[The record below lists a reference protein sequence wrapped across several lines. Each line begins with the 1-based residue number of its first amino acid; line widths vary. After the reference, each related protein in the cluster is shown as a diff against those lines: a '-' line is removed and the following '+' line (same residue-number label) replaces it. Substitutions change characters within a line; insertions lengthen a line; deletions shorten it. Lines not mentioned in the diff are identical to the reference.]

1 MKQEF
6 LQNFKVGDAPL
17 PKEVIDAILAEND
30 RDVESAKKP
39 FADYESIKEQLKT
52 ATEGLKAF
60 EGVDVK
66 DLQGQVAKLTKDLA
80 DQAEAHKKQLADL
93 AFDGV
98 LKDAI
103 TAARG
108 RNDKAIR
115 ALLDVDKLKAS
126 KDQTADIK
134 ATLEDLKKDSGYLFE
149 SEETPPPYAAGTGT
163 GTGGG
168 SPATGL
174 DAIRAAAGLTGE
186 KK

>member
-1 MKQEF
+1 MKPEF

-17 PKEVIDAILAEND
+17 PKEVIDAILAENG
-30 RDVESAKKP
+30 RDIEEAKKP
-39 FADYESIKEQLKT
+39 FADYDSIKEQLKT

-66 DLQGQVAKLTKDLA
+66 DLQGQVAKLTKDMA

-115 ALLDVDKLKAS
+115 ALLDVDKLKTS

-134 ATLEDLKKDSGYLFE
+134 AALEALKKDSGYLFD
-149 SEETPPPYAAGTGT
+149 SGETPPPYAAGTGT
-163 GTGGG
+163 GPYGGG
-168 SPATGL
+168 AAGL
-174 DAIRAAAGLTGE
+174 DAIRAAAGLNMD

>member
-1 MKQEF
+1 MKPEF

-17 PKEVIDAILAEND
+17 PKEVIDAILAENG
-30 RDVESAKKP
+30 RDVEEAKKP
-39 FADYESIKEQLKT
+39 FADYETIKEQLRT

-66 DLQGQVAKLTKDLA
+66 DLQGQVAKLTKDLSE
-80 DQAEAHKKQLADL
+80 QAEAHKQQLADL

-103 TAARG
+103 TAAKG
-108 RNDKAIR
+108 RNVKAIQ

-134 ATLEDLKKDSGYLFE
+134 AALEGLKKDSGYLFDTG
-149 SEETPPPYAAGTGT
+149 ETPPPYAAGTGT
-163 GTGGG
+163 GHLPEGTAFNFGFTGV
-168 SPATGL
+168 
-174 DAIRAAAGLTGE
+174 RAPE
-186 KK
+186 HK

>member
-1 MKQEF
+1 MKAEF

-17 PKEVIDAILAEND
+17 PKEVADAILAENT
-30 RDVESAKKP
+30 RDVEAAVKP
-39 FADYESIKEQLKT
+39 FADYESIKKQLQT

-60 EGVDVK
+60 DGVDVK
-66 DLQGQVAKLTKDLA
+66 DLQSQIAKLTNDLSE
-80 DQAEAHKKQLADL
+80 QSEAHKKQLADM

-115 ALLDVDKLKAS
+115 ALLDVDALKAS

-134 ATLEDLKKDSGYLFE
+134 TALDALKKDSGYLFD
-149 SEETPPPYAAGTGT
+149 SEETPPPYAGGT
-163 GTGGG
+163 GTGGKSADG
-168 SPATGL
+168 M
-174 DAIRAAAGLTGE
+174 DAIRAAAGLPTGTR
-186 KK
+186 

>member
-1 MKQEF
+1 MKAEF
-6 LQNFKVGDAPL
+6 LQNFKVGDAAL
-17 PKEVIDAILAEND
+17 PKEAVDAILAENT
-30 RDVESAKKP
+30 RDVEAAVKP
-39 FADYESIKEQLKT
+39 FADYESIKKQLAT

-60 EGVDVK
+60 DGVDVK
-66 DLQGQVAKLTKDLA
+66 DLQGQITTLQGKLDT
-80 DQAEAHKKQLADL
+80 QAREHAAQLADL

-115 ALLDVDKLKAS
+115 ALLDVEKLKAS

-134 ATLEDLKKDSGYLFE
+134 AALEELKRDSGYLFE

-163 GTGGG
+163 GGGR
-168 SPATGL
+168 PAAGL
-174 DAIRAAAGLTGE
+174 DAIRAAAGLTAGE

>member
-1 MKQEF
+1 MKAEF

-17 PKEVIDAILAEND
+17 PKEAVDAILAENT
-30 RDVESAKKP
+30 RDVEAAVKP
-39 FADYESIKEQLKT
+39 FADYESIKKQLAT

-60 EGVDVK
+60 DGVDVK
-66 DLQGQVAKLTKDLA
+66 DLQGQITTLQGKLDT
-80 DQAEAHKKQLADL
+80 QAREHAAQLADL

-115 ALLDVDKLKAS
+115 ALLDVEKLKAS

-134 ATLEDLKKDSGYLFE
+134 AALEELKKDSGYLFE

-163 GTGGG
+163 GGGR
-168 SPATGL
+168 PATGL
-174 DAIRAAAGLTGE
+174 DAIRAAAGLTAGE

>member
-1 MKQEF
+1 MKAEF
-6 LQNFKVGDAPL
+6 LQNFKVGDAAL
-17 PKEVIDAILAEND
+17 PKEAVDAILAENT
-30 RDVESAKKP
+30 RDVEAAVKP
-39 FADYESIKEQLKT
+39 FADYESIKKQLVT

-60 EGVDVK
+60 DGVDVK
-66 DLQGQVAKLTKDLA
+66 DLQGQITTLQGKLDT
-80 DQAEAHKKQLADL
+80 QAREHAAQLADL

-134 ATLEDLKKDSGYLFE
+134 AALEALKKDSGYLFE

-163 GTGGG
+163 GGGR
-168 SPATGL
+168 PAAGL
-174 DAIRAAAGLTGE
+174 DAIRAAAGLTADE

>member
-1 MKQEF
+1 MKAEF

-17 PKEVIDAILAEND
+17 PKEVVDAILAENG
-30 RDVESAKKP
+30 RDVEAAKKP

-60 EGVDVK
+60 DGVDVK
-66 DLQGQVAKLTKDLA
+66 DLQGQAAKLTKDLA
-80 DQAEAHKKQLADL
+80 NQAEAHKKQLADL

-134 ATLEDLKKDSGYLFE
+134 AALGELKKDSGYLFE
-149 SEETPPPYAAGTGT
+149 SEETPPPYAAGT